1 MKKLVKKTRT
11 AEKFLYNIIMKYL
24 NFFLLSFFLLLN
36 YLKANSSE
44 NINDI
49 KSLFEGR
56 YELVYWEQ
64 DNLKFNYPQIAGTLV
79 VQDNKISFTLDSNMK
94 ENETVKII
102 GWGKYNLSVN
112 EYNYGYF
119 DFKKMTDN
127 GTDMKVK
134 KNLPWQGMRKYS
146 VLLKNNKLLLTSST
160 GKQTWELDKKS
171 LIYTDKEWG
180 MDKKEV
186 IRYWKRIN

>member
-1 MKKLVKKTRT
+1 
-11 AEKFLYNIIMKYL
+11 MKY
-24 NFFLLSFFLLLN
+24 FKIYLLSLFLLLN
-36 YLKANSSE
+36 YLKANSSD

-49 KSLFEGR
+49 KSLLEGR
-56 YELVYWEQ
+56 YELVYWKQ

-79 VQDNKISFTLDSNMK
+79 VKDYKISFTLDSNMK
-94 ENETVKII
+94 ENESLKII
-102 GWGKYNLSVN
+102 GWGNYNLSVN

-119 DFKKMTDN
+119 DFKKMTYN
-127 GTDMKVK
+127 GTDMKVNK
-134 KNLPWQGMRKYS
+134 TLPWQGMRKYS
-146 VLLKNNKLLLTSST
+146 ILLKNNKLLLTSST

-180 MDKKEV
+180 TDKKEV

>member
-1 MKKLVKKTRT
+1 
-11 AEKFLYNIIMKYL
+11 MKY
-24 NFFLLSFFLLLN
+24 FKIYLLSLFLLLN
-36 YLKANSSE
+36 YLKVNSSD

-49 KSLFEGR
+49 KSLLEGR
-56 YELVYWEQ
+56 YELVYWKQ

-79 VQDNKISFTLDSNMK
+79 VKDNKISFTLDSNMK
-94 ENETVKII
+94 ENESLKII
-102 GWGKYNLSVN
+102 GWGNYNLSVN

-127 GTDMKVK
+127 GTDMKVNK
-134 KNLPWQGMRKYS
+134 TLPWQGMRKYS

-171 LIYTDKEWG
+171 LIYTDEEWG
-180 MDKKEV
+180 TDKKEV

>member
-1 MKKLVKKTRT
+1 MK
-11 AEKFLYNIIMKYL
+11 
-24 NFFLLSFFLLLN
+24 LLLII
-36 YLKANSSE
+36 LFSFLSIFKANSTE
-44 NINDI
+44 NIDDI
-49 KSLFEGR
+49 KSLLEGR
-56 YELVYWEQ
+56 YELVYWKQ

-79 VQDNKISFTLDSNMK
+79 VKDNKISFTLDSNMK
-94 ENETVKII
+94 ENETLKII
-102 GWGKYNLSVN
+102 GWGNYNLSVN

-127 GTDMKVK
+127 GIDMKV
-134 KNLPWQGMRKYS
+134 NESLPWQGMRKYS
-146 VLLKNNKLLLTSST
+146 VLLKNDKLLLTSST

-180 MDKKEV
+180 TDKKEV

>member
-1 MKKLVKKTRT
+1 MKL
-11 AEKFLYNIIMKYL
+11 LLIIL
-24 NFFLLSFFLLLN
+24 FSFLSFFKL
-36 YLKANSSE
+36 NSSE
-44 NINDI
+44 NIDDI
-49 KSLFEGR
+49 KSLLEGR
-56 YELVYWEQ
+56 YELVSWKQ
-64 DNLKFNYPQIAGTLV
+64 DNLKFIYPQIAGTLV
-79 VQDNKISFTLDSNMK
+79 VKDNKISFTLDSNMR

-102 GWGKYNLSVN
+102 GWGNYTLSVN

-127 GTDMKVK
+127 EVEMSVDKTI
-134 KNLPWQGMRKYS
+134 PWQGMRKYS
-146 VLLKNNKLLLTSST
+146 VSLKNDKLLLTSST

-180 MDKKEV
+180 TDKTEI

>member
-1 MKKLVKKTRT
+1 
-11 AEKFLYNIIMKYL
+11 MKY
-24 NFFLLSFFLLLN
+24 FKIYLLSFFLLLN
-36 YLKANSSE
+36 YFKANSSE

-49 KSLFEGR
+49 KSLLEGR
-56 YELVYWEQ
+56 YELVYWKQ

-79 VQDNKISFTLDSNMK
+79 VKDNKISFTLDSNMK
-94 ENETVKII
+94 ENETIKII
-102 GWGKYNLSVN
+102 GWGNYNLSVN

-127 GTDMKVK
+127 GTDIKVNE
-134 KNLPWQGMRKYS
+134 NLPWQGMRKYS

>member
-1 MKKLVKKTRT
+1 
-11 AEKFLYNIIMKYL
+11 MKYL
-24 NFFLLSFFLLLN
+24 KIYLLSFFLLLN
-36 YLKANSSE
+36 YLKANSSD

-49 KSLFEGR
+49 KSLLEGR
-56 YELVYWEQ
+56 YELVYWQQ

-79 VQDNKISFTLDSNMK
+79 VKDNKISFTLDSNMK
-94 ENETVKII
+94 ENETIKII
-102 GWGKYNLSVN
+102 GWGNYNLSVN

-127 GTDMKVK
+127 GTDIKVNE
-134 KNLPWQGMRKYS
+134 NLPWQGMRKYS

>member
-1 MKKLVKKTRT
+1 
-11 AEKFLYNIIMKYL
+11 MKY
-24 NFFLLSFFLLLN
+24 FKIYLLSLFLLLN
-36 YLKANSSE
+36 YLKANSSD

-49 KSLFEGR
+49 KSLLEGR
-56 YELVYWEQ
+56 YELVYWKQ

-79 VQDNKISFTLDSNMK
+79 VKDYKISFTLDSNMK
-94 ENETVKII
+94 ENESLKII
-102 GWGKYNLSVN
+102 GWGNYNLSVN

-119 DFKKMTDN
+119 NFKKMTDN
-127 GTDMKVK
+127 GTDMKVN

-146 VLLKNNKLLLTSST
+146 ILLKNNKLLLTSST

-180 MDKKEV
+180 TDKKEV

>member
-1 MKKLVKKTRT
+1 
-11 AEKFLYNIIMKYL
+11 MKY
-24 NFFLLSFFLLLN
+24 FKIYLLSLFLLLN
-36 YLKANSSE
+36 YLKANSSD

-49 KSLFEGR
+49 KSLLEGR
-56 YELVYWEQ
+56 YELVYWKQ

-79 VQDNKISFTLDSNMK
+79 VKDNKISFTLDSNMK
-94 ENETVKII
+94 ENESLKII
-102 GWGKYNLSVN
+102 GWGNYNLSVN

-127 GTDMKVK
+127 GTDMKVNK
-134 KNLPWQGMRKYS
+134 ALPWQGIRKYS
-146 VLLKNNKLLLTSST
+146 VLLKNDKLLLTSST

-180 MDKKEV
+180 TDKKEV

>member
-1 MKKLVKKTRT
+1 
-11 AEKFLYNIIMKYL
+11 MKY
-24 NFFLLSFFLLLN
+24 FKIYLLSFFLLLN
-36 YLKANSSE
+36 YLKANSSD

-49 KSLFEGR
+49 KSLLEGR
-56 YELVYWEQ
+56 YELVYWKQ

-79 VQDNKISFTLDSNMK
+79 VKDNKISFTLDSNMK
-94 ENETVKII
+94 ENETLKII
-102 GWGKYNLSVN
+102 GWGNYNLSVN

-119 DFKKMTDN
+119 DFKKMIDN
-127 GTDMKVK
+127 GADMKVNK
-134 KNLPWQGMRKYS
+134 TLPWQGMRKYS
-146 VLLKNNKLLLTSST
+146 VLLKNDKLLFTSST

-180 MDKKEV
+180 TDKKEV

>member
-1 MKKLVKKTRT
+1 MRCLKV
-11 AEKFLYNIIMKYL
+11 Y
-24 NFFLLSFFLLLN
+24 LLSFFLFTI
-36 YLKANSSE
+36 YLKANSSD

-49 KSLFEGR
+49 KSLLEGR
-56 YELVYWEQ
+56 YELVFWEQ
-64 DNLKFNYPQIAGTLV
+64 DNLKFNYPKVAGTLV
-79 VQDNKISFTLDSNMK
+79 LKDNKISFTLDSNIK
-94 ENETVKII
+94 ESETIKII
-102 GWGKYNLSVN
+102 GWGNYNLSVN

-127 GTDMKVK
+127 GVDMKVNK
-134 KNLPWQGMRKYS
+134 TLPWQGIRKYS
-146 VLLKNNKLLLTSST
+146 VLLKNDKLLLTSST

-180 MDKKEV
+180 TDKKEV

>member
-1 MKKLVKKTRT
+1 
-11 AEKFLYNIIMKYL
+11 MKY
-24 NFFLLSFFLLLN
+24 FKIYLLSFFLLLN
-36 YLKANSSE
+36 YLKANSSD

-49 KSLFEGR
+49 KSLLEGR
-56 YELVYWEQ
+56 YELVYWKQ

-79 VQDNKISFTLDSNMK
+79 VKDNKISFTLDSNMK
-94 ENETVKII
+94 ENESLKII
-102 GWGKYNLSVN
+102 GWGNYNLSVN

-127 GTDMKVK
+127 GADMKVNK
-134 KNLPWQGMRKYS
+134 TLPWQGMRKYS

-160 GKQTWELDKKS
+160 GKQTWELNRKS

-180 MDKKEV
+180 EDKKEV
-186 IRYWKRIN
+186 IRYWKRVQ